1 MHSTSSRRLL
11 CALFSVFCIGPALV
25 QGFVP
30 PCASV
35 LARRQKGG
43 LCSATWRRPGRG
55 ILGASQLRCSS
66 EPTWDDEEQDEK
78 LPVPAAAEAVESG
91 VAAKGDA
98 VAADVGSNVGATAT
112 RLKPSLQELASKARE
127 EAEQA
132 ALEGRTATSGST
144 AWKEKLS
151 RRMEAAS
158 SSGSWEDV
166 PLPGFNLASVGLK
179 GRLSPHPHAHPT
191 TTLRMT
197 SPRFCDPNHS
207 IPK

>member
-1 MHSTSSRRLL
+1 MHSASSRRLL
-11 CALFSVFCIGPALV
+11 CALISAFCIGPALV
-25 QGFVP
+25 QGFAS

-35 LARRQKGG
+35 FARRQKGG
-43 LCSATWRRPGRG
+43 LCSASWRRPGRG

-66 EPTWDDEEQDEK
+66 EPTWDDEQDEE
-78 LPVPAAAEAVESG
+78 LQVPAAVEAVESG

-98 VAADVGSNVGATAT
+98 VAAGVGSNVEAAAT
-112 RLKPSLQELASKARE
+112 RLQPSLQELASKARE

-132 ALEGRTATSGST
+132 ALEGRTAMSGST

-179 GRLSPHPHAHPT
+179 GR
-191 TTLRMT
+191 
-197 SPRFCDPNHS
+197 
-207 IPK
+207 